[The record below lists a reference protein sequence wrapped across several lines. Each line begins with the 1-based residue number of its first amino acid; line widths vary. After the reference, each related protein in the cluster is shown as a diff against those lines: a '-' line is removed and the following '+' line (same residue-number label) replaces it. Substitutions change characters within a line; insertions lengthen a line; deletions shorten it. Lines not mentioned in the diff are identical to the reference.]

1 METGQDSKKRIRAAI
16 IGSGPAGFYTAE
28 HMLKRTDIEF
38 EADMFDRLPTPHG
51 LVRSGVAPDHQKIKS
66 VTKVYDKIASHPRFR
81 FFGLVEF
88 GKHITLEDLKRHYHV
103 IVFTTGAQTDRKLGI
118 PGEELKGS
126 HTATEFVAWYNGH
139 PDYRHLSFDLSQD
152 RVAIIGV
159 GNVAIDVARILC
171 RTPEELGE
179 TDIADYALEALGGSR
194 VKDVYLLGR
203 RGPLQA
209 AFTNPEVREL
219 GKLPGAHAVTLPHEV
234 AHDEFTIEAIET
246 NKDQTAINKLELLK
260 SFSDPARHTKDRRL
274 HIRFLVS
281 PVEIIGD
288 ERGRVSGVRLVRN
301 ELYRAEDGSVRSRST
316 GEYEELKAGLVFRS
330 IGYQGVPLPGVPFH
344 EKWGVIHNEKGR
356 VTDPGTG
363 DPVAGLYASG
373 WIKRG
378 PTGVIGTNKQDS
390 GETVECIVEDVGSG
404 CVNDP
409 AFPDRESAEKMISE
423 AQPDFVTYQDWL
435 RLDELE
441 VERGKA
447 HGRPRVKYTSVEEM
461 LEALQSR
468 NKGSHMPDKT

>member
-1 METGQDSKKRIRAAI
+1 METRNKGKRIIRAAI

-28 HMLKRTDIEF
+28 HLLKQTDIEF

-66 VTKVYDKIASHPRFR
+66 VTKVYDKIASDPRFR

-103 IVFTTGAQTDRKLGI
+103 IIFATGAQTDRKLGI
-118 PGEELKGS
+118 PGEELKGN

-139 PDYRHLSFDLSQD
+139 PDYRHLKFDLSGEKAA
-152 RVAIIGV
+152 VIGV

-171 RTPEELGE
+171 RTVDELRE
-179 TDIADYALEALGGSR
+179 TDIADYALEALGESR
-194 VKDVYLLGR
+194 IRDVYLLGR

-219 GKLPGAHAVTLPHEV
+219 GKLTEAHPVTLPHEV
-234 AHDEFTIEAIET
+234 AHDEFINEAVET
-246 NKDQTAINKLELLK
+246 NKDQTAINKIEILR
-260 SFSDPARHTKDRRL
+260 SYSDPKHHTKNKRL

-281 PVEIIGD
+281 PVEIMGD
-288 ERGRVSGVRLVRN
+288 AGGHVAALKLAKN
-301 ELYRAEDGSVRSRST
+301 ELFRAEDGSVRSRPT
-316 GEYEELKAGLVFRS
+316 GEFEELEADIVFRS

-344 EKWGVIHNEKGR
+344 EKWGVIENEKGR

-363 DPVAGLYASG
+363 GHITGLYAVG

-378 PTGVIGTNKQDS
+378 PTGVIGTNKQDA
-390 GETVECIVEDVGSG
+390 GETVGCIIEDVRSG
-404 CVNDP
+404 TVIEPPDP
-409 AFPDRESAEKMISE
+409 DPESVLGHVSG
-423 AQPDFVTYQDWL
+423 AQPDYVTYEDWL
-435 RLDELE
+435 GIDHIEI
-441 VERGKA
+441 ERGKA
-447 HGRPRVKYTSVEEM
+447 SGRPRVKFTSVEEI
-461 LEALQSR
+461 LEALKSR
-468 NKGSHMPDKT
+468 KKAAKTPDQT